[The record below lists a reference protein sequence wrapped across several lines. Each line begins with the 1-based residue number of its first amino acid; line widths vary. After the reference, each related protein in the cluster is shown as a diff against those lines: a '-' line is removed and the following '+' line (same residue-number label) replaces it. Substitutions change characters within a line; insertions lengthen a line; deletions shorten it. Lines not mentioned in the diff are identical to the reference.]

1 MSEEEK
7 PDDYIFSSVPKAAK
21 HIASQAAEARVTS
34 TVKSA
39 VQEYLERYFSPT
51 GCYREQLKLTA
62 PYAIQYETGVT
73 GSLDPTDPT
82 VYNLQLARL
91 WSQLRTKLPCIII
104 VDSALKY
111 EMSGLGGISGSA
123 YINPQTSSV
132 FTQIH
137 AEVTLSLDIAAND
150 ETTCGD
156 LRDLLLYILG
166 PLTILNKSHIIRSQ
180 RTQDNWE
187 VRLPQMF
194 EPKGLERKAYSEDK
208 NEAFWSSSIDIEVA
222 FESHIQHTFAQQ
234 TQLMTISDY
243 RDGST
248 PDGGVLDANGNPT
261 YLPDPQFSI
270 DTIKVPSVVKLGKPT
285 PIELSWLP
293 YGAKLVSEDPRIALV
308 TADHVIIPKR
318 IGTFKVLMLK
328 DGKLQETWV
337 VKCSAT

>member
-1 MSEEEK
+1 MSEEK
-7 PDDYIFSSVPKAAK
+7 PDDYIFSSVPKASK
-21 HIASQAAEARVTS
+21 HIASQGAEARVTS

-39 VQEYLERYFSPT
+39 IQEYLDRYFSPT

-91 WSQLRTKLPCIII
+91 WSQLRTRLPCIII
-104 VDSALKY
+104 VDSAIKY
-111 EMSGLGGISGSA
+111 EMSGLGGIAGSA
-123 YINPQTSSV
+123 YINARTSSV
-132 FTQIH
+132 FTQIN

-156 LRDLLLYILG
+156 LRDLLMYILG
-166 PLTILNKSHIIRSQ
+166 PLTLLNKSHIIRSN
-180 RTQDNWE
+180 RPQDNWE

-194 EPKGLERKAYSEDK
+194 EPKGLERKSYSEDK
-208 NEAFWSSSIDIEVA
+208 AEAFWSSSVDIEVA
-222 FESHIQHTFAQQ
+222 FESHIQHAFAQQ

-248 PDGGVLDANGNPT
+248 PDGGVLDEDGNTT
-261 YLPDPQFSI
+261 YLPDPAFAVE
-270 DTIKVPSVVKLGKPT
+270 TIKVPEVVKLGKPA
-285 PIELSWLP
+285 PIQLSWLP
-293 YGAKLVSEDPRIALV
+293 YGAKLVSEDPRIAIV
-308 TADHVIIPKR
+308 TAEHVIIPKR

-328 DGKLQETWV
+328 GGKVQETWV